1 MKKIILYHGTDI
13 ETAKKI
19 SNSGLKPT
27 HDSKQSNWTENPSRT
42 DSVYLTDTFA
52 VKFGLIAS
60 ECNDRLND
68 FAIIT
73 VEVNEDDLYPD
84 EDFLAQIP
92 KCLYESL
99 GLDIEVADY
108 DLTKKTHYFKNRL
121 DDFKYLWKDSLR
133 WLGTVSHRGAIT
145 KDKIKN
151 VSCETIDNL
160 SLSADCEKSA
170 EVNFG
175 YKLNHERYHKLQIK
189 KIIKR
194 LNLRKENQLITHSK
208 EVMKC
213 YLVSQFAKTT
223 FYDTTGNPNV
233 DKKVY
238 LHNGGLM
245 TTSILTDMYLKQEPK
260 PKYKSH
266 ELEYLHFVG
275 DPTIEKEFTIAYG
288 VKK

>member
-19 SNSGLKPT
+19 SKSGLKPT

-108 DLTKKTHYFKNRL
+108 DLIILETSGIGQSDTEIVDHS
-121 DDFKYLWKDSLR
+121 DISLY
-133 WLGTVSHRGAIT
+133 
-145 KDKIKN
+145 
-151 VSCETIDNL
+151 L
-160 SLSADCEKSA
+160 SLI
-170 EVNFG
+170 
-175 YKLNHERYHKLQIK
+175 HI
-189 KIIKR
+189 
-194 LNLRKENQLITHSK
+194 
-208 EVMKC
+208 
-213 YLVSQFAKTT
+213 
-223 FYDTTGNPNV
+223 
-233 DKKVY
+233 
-238 LHNGGLM
+238 
-245 TTSILTDMYLKQEPK
+245 
-260 PKYKSH
+260 
-266 ELEYLHFVG
+266 
-275 DPTIEKEFTIAYG
+275 
-288 VKK
+288 